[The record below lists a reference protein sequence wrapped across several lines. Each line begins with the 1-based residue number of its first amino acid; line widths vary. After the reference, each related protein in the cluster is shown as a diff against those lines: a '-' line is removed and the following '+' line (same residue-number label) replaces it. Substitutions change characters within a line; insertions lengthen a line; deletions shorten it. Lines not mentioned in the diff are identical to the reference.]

1 MAFPA
6 YNVNFRRAHQEN
18 IIATGEIVNESSKD
32 YAMAMF
38 KIMVFD
44 KHHLLGSGIIKVHD
58 FHPRAIREFE
68 ALIEGLDYKAIPA
81 IFRYEILFEGGY

>member
-1 MAFPA
+1 MAFPT
-6 YNVNFRRAHQEN
+6 YNVHFRRAHQEN
-18 IIATGEIVNESSKD
+18 IITTGEIVNESSKG

-44 KHHLLGSGIIKVHD
+44 KYHLLGSGIIKVHD
-58 FHPRAIREFE
+58 FRPRAIREFE